1 MNDIIVA
8 IDFSKG
14 SLHALDYAIDF
25 ANHVQSNVMMVW
37 VDGQA
42 NQDIAFSGAQP
53 NELRDEARSNMEEI
67 LNSKKGSLKN
77 GKLAYKLRKG
87 KVYQEMASQ
96 AKASNASL
104 IIAGTH
110 GVTGY
115 EEFWIGSNAYRIVS
129 YAPCPVITVRY
140 DFNMPGEGVKS
151 IVLPI
156 DGTLD
161 TRQKVPFTIKMA
173 KAFGADIH
181 ILALYS
187 TSIKTIQRKVDNS
200 ARLVQKMISDEGI
213 NHYLE
218 KGQSEN
224 ITNTAINYAIKVNA
238 DLIAIMTEQ
247 ETNAS
252 NILLGPFAQQ
262 MVNHS
267 PVPVLSIQPHEI
279 YSISTR

>member
-1 MNDIIVA
+1 MKEIIVA

-14 SLHALDYAIDF
+14 SLHALDYAIAF
-25 ANHVQSNVMMVW
+25 ANYIKSNIMMVW
-37 VDGQA
+37 VDGHV
-42 NQDIAFSGAQP
+42 NQDSVFSTDT
-53 NELRDEARSNMEEI
+53 NEFRDEAVKNMEEI
-67 LNSKKGSLKN
+67 MRTRKGKMKN
-77 GKLAYKLRKG
+77 GKLSYKLRKG
-87 KVYQEMASQ
+87 KVYQEMANQ
-96 AKASNASL
+96 AKINNASL

-115 EEFWIGSNAYRIVS
+115 EEFWIGSNAYKIVS
-129 YAPCPVITVRY
+129 YAPCPVVTVRY
-140 DFNMPGEGVKS
+140 DFDMREDGIKS

-156 DGTLD
+156 DSTLD
-161 TRQKVPFTIKMA
+161 TREKVPFTINMA

-181 ILALYS
+181 ILALYT
-187 TSIKTIQRKVDNS
+187 TSLKAVQRKVDNH
-200 ARLVQKMISDEGI
+200 ARQVQKAISDEGI

-218 KGQSEN
+218 GVHAEN
-224 ITNTAINYAIKVNA
+224 ITNASIDYAIKVNA

-252 NILLGPFAQQ
+252 NILLGPYAQQ

-267 PVPVLSIQPHEI
+267 PVPVLSIQPKEI

>member
-1 MNDIIVA
+1 LNQ
-8 IDFSKG
+8 
-14 SLHALDYAIDF
+14 DF
-25 ANHVQSNVMMVW
+25 A
-37 VDGQA
+37 
-42 NQDIAFSGAQP
+42 FSAEV
-53 NELRDEARSNMEEI
+53 NEFRDEANKNMEEI
-67 LNSKKGSLKN
+67 LKSRKGALKH
-77 GKLAYKLRKG
+77 GKLSYKLRKG
-87 KVYQEMASQ
+87 KIYQEIANQ
-96 AKASNASL
+96 AKINNAKL
-104 IIAGTH
+104 VIAGTH

-140 DFNMPGEGVKS
+140 DFDMSEEGIKS

-156 DGTLD
+156 DNTLD
-161 TRQKVPFTIKMA
+161 TRQKVAFTIETA

-187 TSIKTIQRKVDNS
+187 TNIKTMQRKVDNS
-200 ARLVQKMISDEGI
+200 ARQVQKLISDEGI

-218 KGQSEN
+218 TVHADN
-224 ITNTAINYAIKVNA
+224 ITNASINYALKVNA

-247 ETNAS
+247 ETTAS

-267 PVPVLSIQPHEI
+267 PVPVLSIQPKEI

>member
-1 MNDIIVA
+1 MKEIVVA

-14 SLHALDYAIDF
+14 SLHALDYAIAF
-25 ANHVQSNVMMVW
+25 ANHVKSNVMMVW
-37 VDGQA
+37 VDSHT
-42 NQDIAFSGAQP
+42 NQDFAFSAEV
-53 NELRDEARSNMEEI
+53 NEFREEAIKNMEEI
-67 LNSKKGSLKN
+67 MKSKKGQLKH
-77 GKLAYKLRKG
+77 GKLSYKLRKG
-87 KVYQEMASQ
+87 KVYQEIANQ
-96 AKASNASL
+96 AKYNDASL

-140 DFNMPGEGVKS
+140 DFNIGPEGIKS

-156 DGTLD
+156 DSTLD
-161 TRQKVPFTIKMA
+161 TRQKVPFTVELA
-173 KAFGADIH
+173 KLFNADIH

-187 TSIKTIQRKVDNS
+187 TSIRAVQRKVDNY
-200 ARLVQKMISDEGI
+200 ARQVQKYMTDAGI
-213 NHYLE
+213 NHHTESLE
-218 KGQSEN
+218 ADN
-224 ITNTAINYAIKVNA
+224 ITNISIEYARKVNA

-247 ETNAS
+247 ETTAS
-252 NILLGPFAQQ
+252 NILLGPYAQQ

-267 PVPVLSIQPHEI
+267 PVPVLSIQPKEI

>member
-1 MNDIIVA
+1 MKEIVVA

-14 SLHALDYAIDF
+14 SLHALDYAIAF
-25 ANHVQSNVMMVW
+25 ANHVKSNVMMVW
-37 VDGQA
+37 VDSHT
-42 NQDIAFSGAQP
+42 NQDFAFSAEV
-53 NELRDEARSNMEEI
+53 NEFREEAIKNMEEI
-67 LNSKKGSLKN
+67 MKSKKGQLKH
-77 GKLAYKLRKG
+77 GKLSYKLRKG
-87 KVYQEMASQ
+87 KVYQEIANQ
-96 AKASNASL
+96 AKYNDASL

-140 DFNMPGEGVKS
+140 DFNIGPEGIKS

-156 DGTLD
+156 DSTLD
-161 TRQKVPFTIKMA
+161 TRQKVPFTVELA
-173 KAFGADIH
+173 KLFNADIH

-187 TSIKTIQRKVDNS
+187 TSIKAVQRKVDNY
-200 ARLVQKMISDEGI
+200 ARQVQKYMTDAGI
-213 NHYLE
+213 NHYIESLE
-218 KGQSEN
+218 ADN
-224 ITNTAINYAIKVNA
+224 ITNISIEYARKVNA

-247 ETNAS
+247 ETTAS
-252 NILLGPFAQQ
+252 NILLGPYAQQ

-267 PVPVLSIQPHEI
+267 PVPVLSIQPKEI

>member
-1 MNDIIVA
+1 MKEIVVA

-14 SLHALDYAIDF
+14 SLHALDYAIAF
-25 ANHVQSNVMMVW
+25 ANHVKSNVMMVW
-37 VDGQA
+37 VDSHT
-42 NQDIAFSGAQP
+42 NQDFAFSAEV
-53 NELRDEARSNMEEI
+53 NEFREEAIRNMEEI
-67 LNSKKGSLKN
+67 MKSKKGQLKH
-77 GKLAYKLRKG
+77 GKLSYKLRKG
-87 KVYQEMASQ
+87 KVYQEIANQ
-96 AKASNASL
+96 AKYNDASL

-140 DFNMPGEGVKS
+140 DFNIGPEGIKS

-156 DGTLD
+156 DSTLD
-161 TRQKVPFTIKMA
+161 TRQKVPFTVELA
-173 KAFGADIH
+173 KLFNADIH

-187 TSIKTIQRKVDNS
+187 TSIKAVQRKVDNY
-200 ARLVQKMISDEGI
+200 ARQVQKYMTDAGI
-213 NHYLE
+213 NHYIESL
-218 KGQSEN
+218 QADN
-224 ITNTAINYAIKVNA
+224 ITNISIEYARKVNA

-247 ETNAS
+247 ETTAS
-252 NILLGPFAQQ
+252 NILLGPYAQQ

-267 PVPVLSIQPHEI
+267 PVPVLSIQPKEI

>member
-1 MNDIIVA
+1 MKEIVVA

-14 SLHALDYAIDF
+14 SLHALDYAIAF
-25 ANHVQSNVMMVW
+25 ANHVKSNVMMVW
-37 VDGQA
+37 VDSHT
-42 NQDIAFSGAQP
+42 NQDFAFSAEV
-53 NELRDEARSNMEEI
+53 NEFREEAIRNMDEIMK
-67 LNSKKGSLKN
+67 SKKGQLKH
-77 GKLAYKLRKG
+77 GKLSYKLRKG
-87 KVYQEMASQ
+87 KVYQEIANQ
-96 AKASNASL
+96 AKYNDASL

-140 DFNMPGEGVKS
+140 DFNIGAEGIKS

-156 DGTLD
+156 DSTLD
-161 TRQKVPFTIKMA
+161 TRQKVPFTVEMA
-173 KAFGADIH
+173 KLFNADIH

-187 TSIKTIQRKVDNS
+187 TSIKAVQRKVDNY
-200 ARLVQKMISDEGI
+200 ARQVQKYMTDAGI
-213 NHYLE
+213 NHYIESL
-218 KGQSEN
+218 QADN
-224 ITNTAINYAIKVNA
+224 ITNISIEYARKVNA

-247 ETNAS
+247 ETTAS
-252 NILLGPFAQQ
+252 NILLGPYAQQ

-267 PVPVLSIQPHEI
+267 PVPVLSIQPKEI

>member
-1 MNDIIVA
+1 MKEIVVA

-14 SLHALDYAIDF
+14 SLHALDYAIEF
-25 ANHVQSNVMMVW
+25 ANHVKSNIMMVW
-37 VDGQA
+37 VDSHT
-42 NQDIAFSGAQP
+42 NQDFAFSAEV
-53 NELRDEARSNMEEI
+53 NEFREEAVKNMDEI
-67 LNSKKGSLKN
+67 LKEKKGKLKH
-77 GKLAYKLRKG
+77 GKLSYKLRKG
-87 KVYQEMASQ
+87 KVYQEIANQ
-96 AKASNASL
+96 AKYNDASL

-140 DFNMPGEGVKS
+140 DFNIQRDGIKT
-151 IVLPI
+151 IVLPV
-156 DGTLD
+156 DSTLD
-161 TRQKVPFTIKMA
+161 TRQKVPFSVEVA
-173 KAFGADIH
+173 KAFNADIH

-187 TSIKTIQRKVDNS
+187 TTIKAVQRKVDNY
-200 ARLVQKMISDEGI
+200 ARQVQKYIGDSGV
-213 NHYLE
+213 NHQLE
-218 KGQSEN
+218 SLQADN
-224 ITNTAINYAIKVNA
+224 ITNVAIEYARRVDA

-247 ETNAS
+247 ETTAS

-267 PVPVLSIQPHEI
+267 PIPVLSIQPKEI

>member
-1 MNDIIVA
+1 MNEIIVA

-25 ANHVQSNVMMVW
+25 ANHVKSNIMMVW
-37 VDGQA
+37 VDGHL
-42 NQDIAFSGAQP
+42 NQDFAFSAEV
-53 NELRDEARSNMEEI
+53 NEFRDEANKNMEEI
-67 LNSKKGSLKN
+67 LQSRKGALKH
-77 GKLAYKLRKG
+77 GKLSYKLRKG
-87 KVYQEMASQ
+87 KIYQEIANQ
-96 AKASNASL
+96 AKINNAKL
-104 IIAGTH
+104 VIAGTH

-140 DFNMPGEGVKS
+140 DFDMSEEGIKS

-156 DGTLD
+156 DNTLD
-161 TRQKVPFTIKMA
+161 TRQKVAFTVETA

-187 TSIKTIQRKVDNS
+187 TNIKTMQRKVDNT
-200 ARLVQKMISDEGI
+200 ARQVQKLISDEGI
-213 NHYLE
+213 NHYME
-218 KGQSEN
+218 TVHADN
-224 ITNTAINYAIKVNA
+224 ITNASINYALKVNA

-247 ETNAS
+247 ETTAS

-267 PVPVLSIQPHEI
+267 PVPVLSIQPKEI

>member
-1 MNDIIVA
+1 MKEIVVA

-14 SLHALDYAIDF
+14 SLHALDYAIAF
-25 ANHVQSNVMMVW
+25 ANHVKSNVMMVW
-37 VDGQA
+37 VDSHT
-42 NQDIAFSGAQP
+42 NQDFAFSAEV
-53 NELRDEARSNMEEI
+53 NEFREEAIKNMEEI
-67 LNSKKGSLKN
+67 MKSKKGQLKH
-77 GKLAYKLRKG
+77 GKLSYKLRKG
-87 KVYQEMASQ
+87 KVYQEIANQ
-96 AKASNASL
+96 AKYNDASL

-140 DFNMPGEGVKS
+140 DFNIGPEGIKS

-156 DGTLD
+156 DSTLD
-161 TRQKVPFTIKMA
+161 TRQKVPFTVELA
-173 KAFGADIH
+173 KLFNADIH

-187 TSIKTIQRKVDNS
+187 TSIRAVQRKVDNY
-200 ARLVQKMISDEGI
+200 ARQVQKYMTDAGI
-213 NHYLE
+213 NHYIESL
-218 KGQSEN
+218 QADN
-224 ITNTAINYAIKVNA
+224 ITNISIDYARKVNA

-247 ETNAS
+247 ETTAS
-252 NILLGPFAQQ
+252 NILLGPYAQQ

-267 PVPVLSIQPHEI
+267 PVPVLSIQPKEI

>member
-1 MNDIIVA
+1 MKEIIVA

-14 SLHALDYAIDF
+14 SLHALDYAIAF
-25 ANHVQSNVMMVW
+25 ANLVKSNIMMVW
-37 VDGQA
+37 VDGHV
-42 NQDIAFSGAQP
+42 NQDSVFSTDT
-53 NELRDEARSNMEEI
+53 NEFRDEAVKNMDEIMRSR
-67 LNSKKGSLKN
+67 KGMMKN
-77 GKLAYKLRKG
+77 GKLSYKLRKG
-87 KVYQEMASQ
+87 KVYQEMANQ
-96 AKASNASL
+96 AKINNASL

-115 EEFWIGSNAYRIVS
+115 EEFWIGSNAYKIVS
-129 YAPCPVITVRY
+129 YAPCPVVTVRY
-140 DFNMPGEGVKS
+140 DFDMREDGIKS

-156 DGTLD
+156 DSTLD
-161 TRQKVPFTIKMA
+161 TREKVPFTINMA

-181 ILALYS
+181 ILALYT
-187 TSIKTIQRKVDNS
+187 TSLKAVQRKVDNH
-200 ARLVQKMISDEGI
+200 ARQVQKAITDAGI

-218 KGQSEN
+218 GVHAEN
-224 ITNTAINYAIKVNA
+224 ITNASIDYAIKVNA

-252 NILLGPFAQQ
+252 NILLGPYAQQ

-267 PVPVLSIQPHEI
+267 PVPVLSIQPKEI

>member
-1 MNDIIVA
+1 MKEIVVA

-14 SLHALDYAIDF
+14 SLHALDYAIAF
-25 ANHVQSNVMMVW
+25 ANHVKSNVMMVW
-37 VDGQA
+37 VDSHT
-42 NQDIAFSGAQP
+42 NQDFAFSAEV
-53 NELRDEARSNMEEI
+53 NEFREEAIKNMEEI
-67 LNSKKGSLKN
+67 MKSKKGQLKH
-77 GKLAYKLRKG
+77 GKLSYKLRKG
-87 KVYQEMASQ
+87 KVYQEIANQ
-96 AKASNASL
+96 AKYNDASL

-140 DFNMPGEGVKS
+140 DFNIGPEGIKS

-156 DGTLD
+156 DSTLD
-161 TRQKVPFTIKMA
+161 TRQKVPFTVELA
-173 KAFGADIH
+173 KLFNADIH

-187 TSIKTIQRKVDNS
+187 TSIKAVQRKVDNY
-200 ARLVQKMISDEGI
+200 ARQVQKYMTDAGI
-213 NHYLE
+213 NHYIESL
-218 KGQSEN
+218 QADN
-224 ITNTAINYAIKVNA
+224 ITNISIDYARKVNA

-247 ETNAS
+247 ETTAS
-252 NILLGPFAQQ
+252 NILLGPYAQQ

-267 PVPVLSIQPHEI
+267 PVPVLSIQPKEI

>member
-1 MNDIIVA
+1 MKEIVVA

-14 SLHALDYAIDF
+14 SLHALDYAIEF
-25 ANHVQSNVMMVW
+25 ANHVKSNIMMVW
-37 VDGQA
+37 VDSHS
-42 NQDIAFSGAQP
+42 NQDFAFSAEV
-53 NELRDEARSNMEEI
+53 NEFREEAVKNMEEI
-67 LNSKKGSLKN
+67 LKEKKGKLKH
-77 GKLAYKLRKG
+77 GKLSYKLRKG
-87 KVYQEMASQ
+87 KVYQEIANQ
-96 AKASNASL
+96 AKYNDASL

-140 DFNMPGEGVKS
+140 DFNIQRDGIKT
-151 IVLPI
+151 IVLPV
-156 DGTLD
+156 DSTLD
-161 TRQKVPFTIKMA
+161 TRQKVPFSVEVA
-173 KAFGADIH
+173 KAFNADIH

-187 TSIKTIQRKVDNS
+187 TTIKAVQRKVDNY
-200 ARLVQKMISDEGI
+200 ARQVQKYISDAGV
-213 NHYLE
+213 NHQLE
-218 KGQSEN
+218 SLQADN
-224 ITNTAINYAIKVNA
+224 ITNVAIEYARRVDA

-247 ETNAS
+247 ETTAS

-267 PVPVLSIQPHEI
+267 PIPVLSIQPKEI